1 MKTRISKE
9 GRKIQTH
16 NTEIHKGGYINY
28 KPKGNKKHKYKFVC
42 LANDNIFDINLAKCS
57 CHQDHQTEG

>member
-42 LANDNIFDINLAKCS
+42 LADENICEINYRDALVTKMY
-57 CHQDHQTEG
+57 HQT